1 MVTRATAPALQ
12 PRLQLLGWWDLRRG
26 EDSIPLGRREQR
38 LVALLA
44 LTGRRTRGQLAGTL
58 WPESS
63 EDRALSSL
71 RAAVWNTRRAA
82 GDVLLAQQ
90 HTLALSGHLTVDVN
104 QLLGFASGV
113 TAAPGEHD
121 STAVVEALATA
132 DLLPGWYDDWVLFER
147 ERVDHVRFHALE
159 ALARARLRA
168 GRPHESVVA
177 ARSALRVE
185 PLHEGANVL
194 LVQACLA
201 AGSTVEAVRHFHDYR
216 RRLQRELGIRP
227 SAQLTELVGPL
238 LIAPQRV
245 PGRDPRRRLG

>member
-1 MVTRATAPALQ
+1 MQAT
-12 PRLQLLGWWDLRRG
+12 LQLLGWWDLRRG

-38 LVALLA
+38 LVALIA
-44 LTGRRTRGQLAGTL
+44 LTGRRTRDQLAGML

-63 EDRALSSL
+63 EHHALSSL

-82 GDVLLAQQ
+82 GDVLLVQQ
-90 HTLALSGHLTVDVN
+90 HTLALAGDLTVDVT
-104 QLLGFASGV
+104 QLVGFASGV
-113 TAAPGEHD
+113 TAAPGAHD
-121 STAVVEALATA
+121 SPEVVESLESA

-168 GRPHESVVA
+168 GRPYEAADA
-177 ARSALRVE
+177 ARSALRIE

-194 LVQACLA
+194 MIRSCLV

-216 RRLQRELGIRP
+216 RRLEHDLGIRP
-227 SAQLTELVGPL
+227 SAQLRELVGPL
-238 LIAPQRV
+238 LVPHQR
-245 PGRDPRRRLG
+245 GHGQASRGLT